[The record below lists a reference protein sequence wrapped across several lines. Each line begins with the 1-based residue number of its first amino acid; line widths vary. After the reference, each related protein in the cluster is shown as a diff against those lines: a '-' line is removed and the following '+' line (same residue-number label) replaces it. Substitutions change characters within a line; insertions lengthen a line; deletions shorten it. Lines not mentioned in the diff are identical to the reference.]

1 MPASSSAEY
10 SGLPPGPGRVSPQA
24 RIPPVDVPATRS
36 TSSAVRRRVRRSIS
50 ASTSAGI
57 SPRMPPPS
65 MQSTFTGGESS
76 FPAYRLGAMT
86 PRQITR
92 AALAAAALAAVALAP
107 AVAPGE
113 SGGAAPKKITGAG
126 VGKVKLGKTFR
137 ELRDAGL
144 LGRIRP
150 GCPLGGPNTRS
161 ARLKAPLRGVVNL
174 TQGSPRRVRDIMV
187 RGGARARGVG
197 VGSTIAQI
205 RARF

>member
-1 MPASSSAEY
+1 
-10 SGLPPGPGRVSPQA
+10 
-24 RIPPVDVPATRS
+24 
-36 TSSAVRRRVRRSIS
+36 
-50 ASTSAGI
+50 
-57 SPRMPPPS
+57 
-65 MQSTFTGGESS
+65 
-76 FPAYRLGAMT
+76 MT

-205 RARF
+205 RARFPGARVDRGTEEIFNFTLVRIPKRGPGDRFQFAVDVDTDRTIAIGIPGIAVCE